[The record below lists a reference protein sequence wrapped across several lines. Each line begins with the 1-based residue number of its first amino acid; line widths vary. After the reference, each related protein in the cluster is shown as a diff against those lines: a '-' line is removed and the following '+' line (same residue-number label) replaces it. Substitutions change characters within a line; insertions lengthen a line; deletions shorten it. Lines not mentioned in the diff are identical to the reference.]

1 MEGEFLLYS
10 AKFEVYVFRR
20 LVLHKHFTDHGHNAI
35 ITEKSTSL
43 IFADVK
49 CNYIHCSLVPKL
61 IFPTLL
67 SALFYTASDIALRN

>member
-43 IFADVK
+43 IFAD
-49 CNYIHCSLVPKL
+49 HPSKL
-61 IFPTLL
+61 C
-67 SALFYTASDIALRN
+67 ASKILWHM